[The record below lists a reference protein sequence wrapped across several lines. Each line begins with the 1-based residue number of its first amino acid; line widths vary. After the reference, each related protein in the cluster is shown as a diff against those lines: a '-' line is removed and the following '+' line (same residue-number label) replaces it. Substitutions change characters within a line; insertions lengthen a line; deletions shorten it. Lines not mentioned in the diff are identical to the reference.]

1 VVAGGRVTQLY
12 PQPYGPKLVLADD
25 QMTVGL
31 FSPLTDEVTQLPGFE
46 GNLEL
51 VGKTSMHAVT
61 AFKWFCLLA
70 RTESVDRELL
80 MISCCSR
87 STKTRSRVG

>member
-1 VVAGGRVTQLY
+1 
-12 PQPYGPKLVLADD
+12 VLADD

-51 VGKTSMHAVT
+51 VGETSMHAVT
-61 AFKWFCLLA
+61 AFQRLCLLA
-70 RTESVDRELL
+70 RPESVDRELL
-80 MISCCSR
+80 MISCDSG
-87 STKTRSRVG
+87 STKIRSSVG